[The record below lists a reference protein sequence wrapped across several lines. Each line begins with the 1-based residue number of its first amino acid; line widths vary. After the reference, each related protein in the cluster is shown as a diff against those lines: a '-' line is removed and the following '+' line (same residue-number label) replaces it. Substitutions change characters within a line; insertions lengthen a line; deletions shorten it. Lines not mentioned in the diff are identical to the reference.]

1 MFTNVTVN
9 PSVGSGLGRDSKK
22 PLISHDPRS
31 KLAMIMLQLAKRRNQ
46 DQGPTADVQ
55 AAFKEGERAPV
66 AGASI

>member
-1 MFTNVTVN
+1 MFESARSFRSREDA
-9 PSVGSGLGRDSKK
+9 PK
-22 PLISHDPRS
+22 PQVSHDPRS
-31 KLAMIMLQLAKRRNQ
+31 KLAMIMLALAKRRNE

>member
-1 MFTNVTVN
+1 MF
-9 PSVGSGLGRDSKK
+9 DSARSFRQYEDTSK
-22 PLISHDPRS
+22 PQVSHDPRS
-31 KLAMIMLQLAKRRNQ
+31 KLAMIMLALAKRRNE